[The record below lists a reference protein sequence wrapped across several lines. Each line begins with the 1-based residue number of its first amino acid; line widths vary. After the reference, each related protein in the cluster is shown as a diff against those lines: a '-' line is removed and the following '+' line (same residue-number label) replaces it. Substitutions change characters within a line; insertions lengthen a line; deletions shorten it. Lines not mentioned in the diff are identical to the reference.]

1 MLIDGPILLL
11 LISIAGYLIAALALR
26 PVDRMRRR
34 ADQLSATDLAA
45 RLPVT
50 PARDEIGALGRTLN
64 RMLNRLEAAF
74 AHEREF
80 VADASHELRTPL
92 TVLRAELGLA
102 LSGRRSADELEAA
115 IRSAIEESDRL
126 IALSDSLLELA
137 RSDRGLE
144 LETVPVEIAVAVGA
158 VAERL
163 LPAARSNG
171 VEIEITAAGPAVVEA
186 DPLGLDQAL
195 FNLLDNAIRCA
206 DQRVEVVV
214 TDSVQRM
221 EILVR
226 DDGPGFPRS
235 CEGVRSTASSGLTA
249 IAAEPASDSQ

>member
-1 MLIDGPILLL
+1 MDEGVRYTVIAGASLAERDGTLTDLRHLLLIDGPILLL

-34 ADQLSATDLAA
+34 SEQLSATDLAA

-50 PARDEIGALGRTLN
+50 PARDEIGALGRTPK

-115 IRSAIEESDRL
+115 IRSAIEESDRP

-144 LETVPVEIAVAVGA
+144 LENRAGRGRGRGWRGRRATSAGRSL
-158 VAERL
+158 ER
-163 LPAARSNG
+163 
-171 VEIEITAAGPAVVEA
+171 
-186 DPLGLDQAL
+186 
-195 FNLLDNAIRCA
+195 C
-206 DQRVEVVV
+206 
-214 TDSVQRM
+214 
-221 EILVR
+221 
-226 DDGPGFPRS
+226 
-235 CEGVRSTASSGLTA
+235 
-249 IAAEPASDSQ
+249 

>member
-1 MLIDGPILLL
+1 M
-11 LISIAGYLIAALALR
+11 AAC
-26 PVDRMRRR
+26 
-34 ADQLSATDLAA
+34 
-45 RLPVT
+45 
-50 PARDEIGALGRTLN
+50 
-64 RMLNRLEAAF
+64 
-74 AHEREF
+74 
-80 VADASHELRTPL
+80 
-92 TVLRAELGLA
+92 
-102 LSGRRSADELEAA
+102 
-115 IRSAIEESDRL
+115 
-126 IALSDSLLELA
+126 
-137 RSDRGLE
+137 
-144 LETVPVEIAVAVGA
+144 
-158 VAERL
+158 
-163 LPAARSNG
+163 SNG

-195 FNLLDNAIRCA
+195 FNLLDNAIRYA